1 MGKLPALFLCLVL
14 ASLAQAA
21 PTEESVTLASGSTVT
36 SHRYIGDQTGAVL
49 LW

>member
-1 MGKLPALFLCLVL
+1 MGKLPALFLY
-14 ASLAQAA
+14 LAQAA